1 MASALVA
8 TLGVAT
14 LAGFNVYSG
23 RVNSQALERVH
34 ESSVRSLVQLQKLD
48 ALVREVRFRAAG
60 VLLDIVSVQG
70 ALNHVRETRKE
81 MQDIWLSLDRSSAA
95 LDREQS
101 GLLEDMEHGW
111 NHVTGVMDRLE
122 RAHEAKSKEQ
132 LLRVLEADWA
142 ELQKSFATP
151 LEKLMPLKETEARR
165 IYDEASVTNARL
177 NRSSFFL
184 AAAVAALIA
193 CLLFFMSRSL
203 SRQLGGEPADAARI
217 VRTIAD
223 GDLTTE
229 IEIAPRDGSSLLHAM
244 KRMQDQLRGTAS
256 LIQTSAG
263 FIAGASTQISS
274 GNAELSRRAE
284 AQASSLEQTA
294 SSMVELTRTVQRNA
308 ESATQASALA
318 AGATSIAVKGGEVV
332 GRVVQTMTSINAS
345 SKKIVDII
353 GVIDAIAF
361 QTNILALNAAVE
373 AARAGE
379 QGRGFA
385 VVAAEVR
392 TLAQRSATA
401 AREIKDL
408 IGDSVGKVT
417 EGTKLVDDAGATMQ
431 EIVAAV
437 ERVSGIIA
445 QISAASQE
453 QSSGIAQVNHA
464 VTQMEDVTQKNAG
477 LAEEASAAARSL
489 QEQAQSLTQAVAA
502 FRLQTS

>member
-1 MASALVA
+1 
-8 TLGVAT
+8 
-14 LAGFNVYSG
+14 
-23 RVNSQALERVH
+23 
-34 ESSVRSLVQLQKLD
+34 
-48 ALVREVRFRAAG
+48 
-60 VLLDIVSVQG
+60 
-70 ALNHVRETRKE
+70 
-81 MQDIWLSLDRSSAA
+81 
-95 LDREQS
+95 
-101 GLLEDMEHGW
+101 
-111 NHVTGVMDRLE
+111 
-122 RAHEAKSKEQ
+122 
-132 LLRVLEADWA
+132 VLETDWA
-142 ELQKSFATP
+142 ELHKTFAKP
-151 LEKLMPLKETEARR
+151 LEKLMPLKEAEAKR
-165 IYDEASVTNARL
+165 IYEEASAANARL
-177 NRSSFFL
+177 NRSSFVL
-184 AAAVAALIA
+184 AGAVATLIG